1 MTAFVPDPGIR
12 RLDLTTFPFPLLGRA
27 DEAIKCLLLARTC
40 RSGMSAHR
48 SLSGDKRTTYAK
60 RRETGEESRVQVPCD
75 EEIAI
80 HIGPQSHAQW
90 PARAAAKR

>member
-1 MTAFVPDPGIR
+1 MRPSLPDSGIR

-60 RRETGEESRVQVPCD
+60 APGDRRGVEGASPLR
-75 EEIAI
+75 
-80 HIGPQSHAQW
+80 
-90 PARAAAKR
+90 